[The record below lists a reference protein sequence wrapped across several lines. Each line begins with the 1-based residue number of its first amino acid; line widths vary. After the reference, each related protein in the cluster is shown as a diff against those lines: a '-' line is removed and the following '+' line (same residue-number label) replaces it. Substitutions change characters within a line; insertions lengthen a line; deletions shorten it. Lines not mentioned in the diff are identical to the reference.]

1 MSCSLR
7 RYTRELSW
15 TNEPAFWQTPARIR
29 AGPRMLSGKR
39 DDFVAGFWWRSRAV
53 LVGTEQS
60 TVRRRRACGV
70 LPWIVG
76 ATPALF
82 SFALSV
88 PSCAAAAD
96 NDEIAVLRR
105 MLGAL
110 KAENRKLSERLSAL
124 EGATATKRAAPAVPR
139 VRSPPV
145 RTAAAAPTPI
155 APTPTAVTPA
165 TPAIASVAV
174 LPAPDLSD
182 TGAKRP
188 LTERVKDLEVA
199 WAAQENAT
207 RQILADTLNKTGPNI
222 NKYLALSGVIEGL
235 ASRSQDFVGPSKEN
249 LQLGT
254 AELDFDI
261 KLSDWLTGALVLHFD
276 TGTGAIFPTG
286 NQPVVP
292 GVPGIGVDRFTLD
305 RTHILVGD
313 LMQFPIAARFGVET
327 LHFGTSTG
335 VARLDTLSIGTPLT
349 TEVFENRQTAG
360 GLEFA
365 FPTPPLQP
373 LPPPVVVPKVSPLVI
388 APAVQQIAR
397 WMGYVPPPQRPF
409 KPQPVTPP
417 LDPPPFY
424 GSVVT
429 YKGSESI
436 VPGGTKI
443 DDYNASLGFRTRGH
457 CGVSYE
463 QLTTSLICPWTLDFH
478 VDYDTSVFESRFLR
492 QSYLPFLPEIGRVP
506 GVAASVKAS
515 FGPFAVVG
523 EVNAALR
530 SAQFIDGLGIPRH
543 MMPMTWQASLAYQ
556 FDWNPWVT
564 EIGAQGD
571 FISIAYSGSKDMA
584 GAGMLINGVPT
595 RIGFVPQNR
604 LLLTAGEWVTDGLK
618 VAVEYS
624 ANWDYSRNVG
634 GTGKLAHGAFGLL
647 QLNF

>member
-1 MSCSLR
+1 MISEK
-7 RYTRELSW
+7 RE
-15 TNEPAFWQTPARIR
+15 
-29 AGPRMLSGKR
+29 K
-39 DDFVAGFWWRSRAV
+39 FVAGLWRRSRAV

-70 LPWIVG
+70 FPWILG

-82 SFALSV
+82 SFALFV

-96 NDEIAVLRR
+96 NDEIALLRR
-105 MLGAL
+105 MLGEL
-110 KAENRKLSERLSAL
+110 KAENRTLSERLSAL
-124 EGATATKRAAPAVPR
+124 EGATATERTAPAVPR
-139 VRSPPV
+139 VRTAPV
-145 RTAAAAPTPI
+145 ATAAATPTSIAPVVTAAAAPAPI
-155 APTPTAVTPA
+155 ALTPTAVTPA
-165 TPAIASVAV
+165 APAIASAAV

-207 RQILADTLNKTGPNI
+207 RQILADTLSKTGPNI
-222 NKYLALSGVIEGL
+222 NKYLSLSGVVEGL
-235 ASRSQDFVGPSKEN
+235 ASRTQDFVGPSKEN

-276 TGTGAIFPTG
+276 SGTGAIFPTG

-292 GVPGIGVDRFTLD
+292 GVPGTGVDRFTLD

-409 KPQPVTPP
+409 KPLPVTPP

-443 DDYNASLGFRTRGH
+443 DDYNATLGFRTRGN
-457 CGVSYE
+457 CGVPYE

-543 MMPMTWQASLAYQ
+543 MVPMTWQASLAYQ

-571 FISIAYSGSKDMA
+571 FISIAYSGSKDLA

>member
-1 MSCSLR
+1 V
-7 RYTRELSW
+7 
-15 TNEPAFWQTPARIR
+15 
-29 AGPRMLSGKR
+29 GPRMLSGKR
-39 DDFVAGFWWRSRAV
+39 DYFVAGLRWRSRAA
-53 LVGTEQS
+53 LVGSEQS
-60 TVRRRRACGV
+60 TVRARRRACGV
-70 LPWIVG
+70 FPWIVG

-82 SFALSV
+82 SFALFV

-96 NDEIAVLRR
+96 NDEIALLRR
-105 MLGAL
+105 MLGEL

-139 VRSPPV
+139 VRSTPV
-145 RTAAAAPTPI
+145 ATAAAAPAPI
-155 APTPTAVTPA
+155 AVTPA
-165 TPAIASVAV
+165 APAIASVAV

-207 RQILADTLNKTGPNI
+207 RQIIADTLNKTGPNI
-222 NKYLALSGVIEGL
+222 NKYLSLSGVVEGL
-235 ASRSQDFVGPSKEN
+235 ASRTQDFNGPSKEN

-276 TGTGAIFPTG
+276 SGSGAIFPTG

-292 GVPGIGVDRFTLD
+292 GVPGTGVDRFTLD

-365 FPTPPLQP
+365 WPTPPLRP
-373 LPPPVVVPKVSPLVI
+373 LPPPVVVPKVNPLVI

-424 GSVVT
+424 GSVMT

-436 VPGGTKI
+436 IPGRTKI
-443 DDYNASLGFRTRGH
+443 DDYNVSLGYRTRGN
-457 CGVSYE
+457 CGVPYE
-463 QLTTSLICPWTLDFH
+463 QLTTSLICPWTFDFH
-478 VDYDTSVFESRFLR
+478 VDYGTSVFESRFLHA
-492 QSYLPFLPEIGRVP
+492 SYLPFLSQIGRVP
-506 GVAASVKAS
+506 GVAASVKSS
-515 FGPFAVVG
+515 FGPFAFVG

-530 SAQFIDGLGIPRH
+530 GAQFLDGFGLPRNIT
-543 MMPMTWQASLAYQ
+543 PMTWQASLAYQ
-556 FDWNPWVT
+556 FDWNPWVQ

-571 FISIAYSGSKDMA
+571 FLSLGYSGSKDMA
-584 GAGMLINGVPT
+584 GVMLLQNGVPT
-595 RIGFVPQNR
+595 RIGFVPEHR
-604 LLLTAGEWVTDGLK
+604 LFLTAGEWVMDGLK
-618 VAVEYS
+618 IAVEYS
-624 ANWDYSRNVG
+624 ANWDYSTSKG

>member
-1 MSCSLR
+1 
-7 RYTRELSW
+7 
-15 TNEPAFWQTPARIR
+15 
-29 AGPRMLSGKR
+29 MLSGERVESVVRFGRCARAANFKGR
-39 DDFVAGFWWRSRAV
+39 RTKVRTWQRAV
-53 LVGTEQS
+53 AAWPLIA
-60 TVRRRRACGV
+60 RA
-70 LPWIVG
+70 
-76 ATPALF
+76 APALLG
-82 SFALSV
+82 FALLV
-88 PSCAAAAD
+88 PSYAVAAENED
-96 NDEIAVLRR
+96 IAVLKQ
-105 MLGAL
+105 MLREL
-110 KAENRKLSERLSAL
+110 KSENRKLSERLSVL
-124 EGATATKRAAPAVPR
+124 ESTSAARRAAPAAPR
-139 VRSPPV
+139 SHPV
-145 RTAAAAPTPI
+145 AAAAAPLEITPR
-155 APTPTAVTPA
+155 PA
-165 TPAIASVAV
+165 QPAESQAAV
-174 LPAPDLSD
+174 LPAPDPSAA
-182 TGAKRP
+182 GERRP
-188 LTERVKDLEVA
+188 LAARVKDLEIG

-207 RQILADTLNKTGPNI
+207 RQLIADTFKKSGPQVNSF
-222 NKYLALSGVIEGL
+222 LSLSGVIEGV
-235 ASRSQDFVGPSKEN
+235 ASRTQDFTGPSKEN
-249 LQLGT
+249 LALGT

-261 KLSDWLTGALVLHFD
+261 KLSDWLTGQLVLHFD
-276 TGTGAIFPTG
+276 NGTGAIFPIG
-286 NQPVVP
+286 NSPVFATN
-292 GVPGIGVDRFTLD
+292 VPGIGVDRFTLD

-365 FPTPPLQP
+365 WPTPPRGP
-373 LPPPVVVPKVSPLVI
+373 LPAPVAVPRVSPLVV
-388 APAVQQIAR
+388 APAVQQIMS

-409 KPQPVTPP
+409 RVLPVRPP

-424 GSVVT
+424 GSVVA
-429 YKGSESI
+429 YRGSDLI
-436 VPGGTKI
+436 VPGQTKI
-443 DDYNASLGFRTRGH
+443 DDYNASLGYRARGN
-457 CGVSYE
+457 CGVPYE
-463 QLTTSLICPWTLDFH
+463 QLTTSLICPWTFDFH

-492 QSYLPFLPEIGRVP
+492 QAYLPFLPQIGRVP
-506 GVAASVKAS
+506 GVAASLKTS

-530 SAQFIDGLGIPRH
+530 TASFIDAFGVTKH
-543 MMPMTWQASLAYQ
+543 MSPMTWQASLAYQ

-584 GAGMLINGVPT
+584 GVFILGPDGLPT

-604 LLLTAGEWVTDGLK
+604 LLLTAGEWVMDGLK